1 MFALED
7 HYIGDSWYFAADDT
21 AHMFF
26 LAYPLER
33 EGRWQIGHAIS
44 GNLVDW
50 EYVGVALEPGP
61 EGAWDGQTLATGSVM
76 ERGGRYWMAFTGCE
90 NEGFR
95 TQRVGM
101 AVSDDL
107 IQWEKMPGNPCTQAG
122 PPHYERTGTGKRRM
136 IHWRDPF
143 LFEHGDAA
151 YQFVCARRSDGA
163 VAARGTVAVARS
175 WNMVDWD
182 ILGPL
187 EHDRIAEE
195 MEVPQLYH
203 IGGRW
208 YLVFCTPGSLLAPDF
223 ARCFADG
230 VPGRGNFSLVGSS
243 PFGPFHVHGTGLMV
257 QRGNDEYFYAAQLVN
272 LRGKWYLMA
281 TVDDGDNH
289 KISDPVAVYADET
302 GIHEEEEG
310 RITA

>member
-1 MFALED
+1 MFALEN
-7 HYIGDSWYFAADDT
+7 HYLGDSWYFVAGDT

-26 LAYPLER
+26 LAFPLER
-33 EGRWQIGHAIS
+33 EGRWDIGHAIS
-44 GNLVDW
+44 QDLINW

-61 EGAWDGQTLATGSVM
+61 EGAWDGHTLATGSVM
-76 ERGGRYWMAFTGCE
+76 EWGGRYWMAFTGCE
-90 NEGFR
+90 DEGFR

-107 IQWEKMPGNPCTQAG
+107 IQWEKVPENPRTQAE
-122 PPHYERTGTGKRRM
+122 PPHYEQIGTGKREM

-151 YQFVCARRSDGA
+151 YQFVCARRSDGE
-163 VAARGTVAVARS
+163 VTTRGTVAVARS
-175 WNMVDWD
+175 TDMVNWD

-203 IGGRW
+203 IDGRW
-208 YLVFCTPGSLLAPDF
+208 YLVFCTPGSLLAPSF
-223 ARCFADG
+223 ARSFAEG
-230 VPGRGNFSLVGSS
+230 APGRGNFSLVGSS
-243 PFGPFHVHGTGLMV
+243 PLGPFHVHGTGLMV
-257 QRGNDEYFYAAQLVN
+257 HRENDEYFYAAQLVN
-272 LRGKWYLMA
+272 LRDKWHLMA

-302 GIHEEEEG
+302 GIHAEE
-310 RITA
+310 